1 MLSAPC
7 EGVVTWVDGILTERS
22 GAMKSLPERIM
33 GYAEAKP
40 EATPIQA
47 EDLLHFGDR
56 AAVSRALSRLAR
68 SERLMRIYR
77 GIYMRPIETRFGLR
91 GPSRHRAL
99 ASLSELWGEV
109 IVPNG
114 GDAANWL
121 GLTTQN
127 TIRSVYLTSGPDRL
141 LHFGKHPV
149 ELRHAPA
156 WQLAAPNRNA
166 GTVIRAVAWLGP
178 NEVEESLDAV
188 LPLLSQEDLNE
199 LSAARTVLP
208 PWMAEPLSARLAH
221 G

>member
-1 MLSAPC
+1 MN
-7 EGVVTWVDGILTERS
+7 
-22 GAMKSLPERIM
+22 SLRERIM

-47 EDLLHFGDR
+47 KDLSHLGDR
-56 AAVSRALSRLAR
+56 AAVSRALSRLAG

-77 GIYMRPIETRFGLR
+77 GIYMRPIQTRFGLR
-91 GPSRHRAL
+91 APRMHEAL

-141 LHFGKHPV
+141 LHFGAHRV

-156 WQLAAPNRNA
+156 WQLTAPHRTA
-166 GTVIRAVAWLGP
+166 GVVIRALAWLGP
-178 NEVEESLDAV
+178 DEVEESLDAV
-188 LPLLSQEDLNE
+188 IPQLTREDLSD
-199 LSAARTVLP
+199 LAAARDVVP
-208 PWMAEPLSARLAH
+208 AWMAKPLNRRLVH